1 MTNARVDYR
10 KGDDDVWSGVLGYHG
25 LDVRYQAGEEFL
37 SFCEINQLSI
47 MNTWFQK
54 KE

>member
-1 MTNARVDYR
+1 MMMRCGVMYWAD
-10 KGDDDVWSGVLGYHG
+10 VLGYHV
-25 LDVRYQAGEEFL
+25 LDVRK

-54 KE
+54 KKQHYGSWMHPG